1 MSIYNVLSIDV
12 PLIGYSIFH
21 QSKKAISPR
30 EYSKDVLRLHHDI
43 EAESATLQEKWTA
56 FLNGL
61 REKSI
66 QTTRGSLSQFLS
78 TPLQTDMTE
87 VERIIGDQLQQ
98 IAQQVL
104 DPGDYGSIGSYCYKI
119 ISEWQSGPGIGTL
132 LSQGKKML
140 RDMGFNLGPSGPSI
154 LESVFLIK
162 GGQNLDL
169 LEYIIRGRIG
179 VSTSSHGKHV
189 EQFQH
194 GTFSTAN
201 TALVWGDDK
210 HKPCKYESA
219 IHFSKRRGS
228 YDDLH
233 RTVCEASGDIGKA
246 NKHIKQIW
254 LWKRKLGLGV
264 ISEFTLRIR
273 TQDKAALK
281 DSTEN
286 ILHAIASKKEI
297 NSLVQP
303 VCIYAK
309 ELVAQYHQSR

>member
-21 QSKKAISPR
+21 QSKKTISPR
-30 EYSKDVLRLHHDI
+30 EYSKDVLRLHQDI
-43 EAESATLQEKWTA
+43 ETESARLQEKWTA

-104 DPGDYGSIGSYCYKI
+104 DPGEYGSIGSYCYKI
-119 ISEWQSGPGIGTL
+119 ISERQSGPGIGSL
-132 LSQGKKML
+132 RARGKKLL
-140 RDMGFNLGPSGPSI
+140 RDMGFNLGSSGPSI
-154 LESVFLIK
+154 FESVFLVK

-179 VSTSSHGKHV
+179 VATSSHGKHV

-194 GTFSTAN
+194 GTFSTSN
-201 TALVWGDDK
+201 TTLVWGDEK
-210 HKPCKYESA
+210 PKPCRFEAA

-233 RTVCEASGDIGKA
+233 RIIREASTDIGKA
-246 NKHIKQIW
+246 NKQIKQIW
-254 LWKRKLGLGV
+254 LWQRKLGLGI

-273 TQDKAALK
+273 TQDKMALK

-286 ILHAIASKKEI
+286 MVHTIASKKEF
-297 NSLVQP
+297 NALVQP
-303 VCIYAK
+303 LCIYEK
-309 ELVAQYHQSR
+309 ELVA